1 MIQRPLFLG
10 ALSVLCV
17 SAPVHAND
25 FPTVARVEYVVKC
38 MNKMGEQSY
47 DSLYK
52 CSCSLDHVAERMSYA
67 DFAEASAFAM
77 LRGTPG
83 EKGGVFR
90 DPPKAGEMREA
101 LDKAEAEARSKC
113 LIGGS

>member
-1 MIQRPLFLG
+1 MIQRPPLLG
-10 ALSVLCV
+10 ALAMLSVFV
-17 SAPVHAND
+17 PAHAND

-47 DSLYK
+47 DTLYK
-52 CSCSLDHVAERMSYA
+52 CSCSLDQIAERMSYD

-90 DPPKAGEMREA
+90 DPPQAGEMRET
-101 LDKAEAEARSKC
+101 LNTAEAEARSKC